1 MASILALP
9 NEILEFILTSD
20 GIKAVDIAAI
30 SQSCQ
35 RARKIVFRS
44 ATIWRRLYS
53 VHFPDVAHQ
62 LENLVDDDPHLFW
75 RSHFIS
81 RYVRLKFNFTEF
93 FFSLITEGGPPLTR
107 FFGTW
112 KNSC

>member
-81 RYVRLKFNFTEF
+81 RFEIQFHGIFLV
-93 FFSLITEGGPPLTR
+93 LIIFEIL
-107 FFGTW
+107 
-112 KNSC
+112 S